1 MKEETPFER
10 SVTIPNER
18 LKKLWKHAVTT
29 SLSPDNI
36 FPAYQ
41 IYYFLIRKE
50 IIEKYLKTNTSNEE
64 PVDVEE
70 NVYD

>member
-1 MKEETPFER
+1 MREETPLER
-10 SVTIPNER
+10 SIVISDER

-36 FPAYQ
+36 FPAYK

-50 IIEKYLKTNTSNEE
+50 IIEKHLKLNKGEIEN
-64 PVDVEE
+64 DEE
-70 NVYD
+70 NLCD